1 MHEYCLRGH
10 VSGRVQGVWFRAFVQ
25 RHARELG
32 VEGWA
37 RNRADGRVEVLLCG
51 RREQVEALV
60 AQLHLGPPLARV
72 EQVELSPVEGEEPR
86 GFITL

>member
-60 AQLHLGPPLARV
+60 AQIGGADMLKRI
-72 EQVELSPVEGEEPR
+72 PR
-86 GFITL
+86 WL